1 MIFLENIFF
10 DCLTEAAISTI
21 RRGKAQ
27 KRSAYA
33 GRAAMRI
40 ARMQRDPNYQRYVRY
55 NQMRLQLKR
64 NLMNKYRNRGLA
76 VARRTIR

>member
-1 MIFLENIFF
+1 MLFLENVFF

-27 KRSAYA
+27 KRSAFA
-33 GRAAMRI
+33 GKAAMRI
-40 ARMQRDPNYQRYVRY
+40 ARQQRDPAYQRYLRY

-64 NLMNKYRNRGLA
+64 SLMGRYRNRGLA